1 MKTLKFL
8 LTAVFFIFFVSLQQV
23 NAQNEIKLL
32 KSQIED
38 KKDQIDANEEVL
50 VSGVRALKRV
60 TANLVDFKNGKN
72 ATKEEVKRKEK
83 IVASMQSRLTRLNS
97 QIDNQKSDLAKIE
110 EKLAKKTRRNTPKK
124 AELVEKKEIAIDAVD
139 NSVNNTVSE
148 LALRKKQLEDARLKL
163 ENDRKAK
170 EIAYLKQQ
178 ETLRLEAEKLK
189 QLDNQIKA
197 EEKSIVKEKSTLIS
211 DFEDDISINEEIL
224 TSGREGLARMTA
236 KLEKAK
242 KDPSTSKESIAR
254 KEAIIVKIK
263 DRLIKIQ
270 EEINAKKLELNKL
283 KG

>member
-32 KSQIED
+32 KSQVED

-60 TANLVDFKNGKN
+60 TANLEDFKKGKN
-72 ATKEEVKRKEK
+72 TTKEEIKRKEK
-83 IVASMQSRLTRLNS
+83 IVSSMQSRLTRLNA
-97 QIDNQKSDLAKIE
+97 QIDMQKDDLAAIE
-110 EKLAKKTRRNTPKK
+110 RKLERKTRKSSPKVAK
-124 AELVEKKEIAIDAVD
+124 VVTEKTVVN

-178 ETLRLEAEKLK
+178 ESLRLEAEKLK

-224 TSGREGLARMTA
+224 TSGKEGLARMNA

-242 KDPSTSKESIAR
+242 KDPSTSNESISR

>member
-8 LTAVFFIFFVSLQQV
+8 LTAVFFIFFASLQQV

-32 KSQIED
+32 KSQVED

-60 TANLVDFKNGKN
+60 TANLEDFKKGKN
-72 ATKEEVKRKEK
+72 TTKEEIKRKEK
-83 IVASMQSRLTRLNS
+83 IVSSMQSRLTRLNA
-97 QIDNQKSDLAKIE
+97 QIDMQKDDLAAIE
-110 EKLAKKTRRNTPKK
+110 RKLERKTRKSSPKVAK
-124 AELVEKKEIAIDAVD
+124 VVTEKTVVN

-178 ETLRLEAEKLK
+178 ESLRLEAEKLK

-197 EEKSIVKEKSTLIS
+197 EEKSIVKEKGTLIS
-211 DFEDDISINEEIL
+211 DYEDDISINEEIL
-224 TSGREGLARMTA
+224 TSGKEGLARMNA